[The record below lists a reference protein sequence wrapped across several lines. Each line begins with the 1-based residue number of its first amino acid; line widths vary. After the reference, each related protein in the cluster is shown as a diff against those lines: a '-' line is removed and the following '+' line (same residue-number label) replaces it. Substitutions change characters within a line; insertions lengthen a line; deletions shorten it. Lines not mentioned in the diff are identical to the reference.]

1 MDVAPEDWTERAK
14 ENMKKF
20 LNRGGASRGDE
31 PQTLAGAALENT
43 LGYALNLTMK
53 DPNEWTDDELQQEYM
68 EQLCF
73 YDAES
78 RKTIDKLTQQM
89 YAQGT
94 VPDEPCQLTILPIE
108 LYAEGKL
115 YEVALFR
122 YQFGDREA
130 TEPKYV
136 DSYGRVYGSFR
147 DFLRNNKYPSAEMMY
162 PREGRLEPG
171 EDKTVLY
178 EVGKTP
184 AWKAYYF
191 KALDIATGI
200 IGIAGATGAI
210 FLSGGIATPFVAASI
225 GSALYATGRSID
237 VLRDKSAHQESLNP
251 FRDSES
257 RTAWLSLTAH
267 VLTFGTMPHISAL
280 SGVASTSHSI
290 ATGFKVCNFI
300 NETGN
305 IISDL
310 VICDTLSAMHSNYYN
325 ASIET
330 RLAHAASIC
339 FWTKTTISIRQA
351 ELMMKNNA
359 IVALKLFGFED
370 HCCEYFNNDSH
381 AIDIGLRIAKHSL
394 ETNVQIVSDPTDP
407 GAIRIDGTR
416 FPFTELLRLE
426 PTEVEGLFDALQGVS
441 AAPDERALFDEI
453 RALVCVV
460 CETPERKDKGEKDK
474 LSALVRLLTVEA
486 ERECLP
492 VSDVMEMLLQTYGA
506 IKRGEARADVNPT
519 TVRLSVEHGGLC
531 VGRALWMHLKTA
543 YILFASKQTPSH
555 PPAEDG
561 AQPIPGDQSAN
572 DEDKETDRLVR
583 VVLELSEKQ
592 CCQLSEVIRR
602 DPNYF
607 SIFKQKSLQTIDP
620 SGAPQTDPQREQHL
634 YSQLKE
640 NILKALDQQQQ
651 KDGSSS

>member
-1 MDVAPEDWTERAK
+1 MEIGPDEWMERAK

-20 LNRGGASRGDE
+20 LNRGGACRGDE
-31 PQTLAGAALENT
+31 PQMLTGAALENT

-68 EQLCF
+68 ERLCF

-78 RKTIDKLTQQM
+78 RKTIDRLTQQM
-89 YAQGT
+89 YAQIGGES
-94 VPDEPCQLTILPIE
+94 PDEPCQLTILPIE

-122 YQFGDREA
+122 YQFGVG

-136 DSYGRVYGSFR
+136 DSYGRVYGSFK

-162 PREGRLEPG
+162 PREGRLEAG
-171 EDKTVLY
+171 DDKTVLY

-251 FRDSES
+251 FLDSES

-370 HCCEYFNNDSH
+370 HCCEYFNNDAH

-394 ETNVQIVSDPTDP
+394 ETNVQIVSDASDP
-407 GAIRIDGTR
+407 GAIRIDGSR
-416 FPFTELLRLE
+416 FPIVELLRLE
-426 PTEVEGLFDALQGVS
+426 PSEVETLFDALQGVS
-441 AAPDERALFDEI
+441 ADERALFDEMRPLVCCGKAAAAGEDDGRLSVLV
-453 RALVCVV
+453 RALA
-460 CETPERKDKGEKDK
+460 R
-474 LSALVRLLTVEA
+474 EA

-492 VSDVMEMLLQTYGA
+492 VSDLMEMLLQTYAA
-506 IKRGEARADVNPT
+506 IKRYEGGAAGSVQPT
-519 TVRLSVEHGGLC
+519 TFQLASGGLC
-531 VGRALWMHLKTA
+531 IGRGLCMRLKPA
-543 YILFASKQTPSH
+543 FILFASKEVA
-555 PPAEDG
+555 PAPVELSAGESSSSSKARDG
-561 AQPIPGDQSAN
+561 EETGDR
-572 DEDKETDRLVR
+572 ETNRLIR
-583 VVLELSEKQ
+583 ALLELSEKQ
-592 CCQLSEVIRR
+592 CSQLSDIIRQ

-607 SIFKQKSLQTIDP
+607 AIFKQKPLETIEQAGEVADTE
-620 SGAPQTDPQREQHL
+620 AHREQLL
-634 YSQLKE
+634 YERLKE
-640 NILKALDQQQQ
+640 NILKALERNTTNQD
-651 KDGSSS
+651 DS

>member
-1 MDVAPEDWTERAK
+1 MEVSTDEWMERAK

-20 LNRGGASRGDE
+20 LNRGGACRGDE

-73 YDAES
+73 YDTES
-78 RKTIDKLTQQM
+78 RKTIDRLTQQM
-89 YAQGT
+89 YASQGV
-94 VPDEPCQLTILPIE
+94 VPEEPCQLTILPIE

-122 YQFGDREA
+122 YQFGDPA
-130 TEPKYV
+130 TTEPKYI
-136 DSYGRVYGSFR
+136 DSYGRVYGSFK

-162 PREGRLEPG
+162 PREGRLEAG
-171 EDKTVLY
+171 EEKTVLY

-251 FRDSES
+251 FLDSES

-394 ETNVQIVSDPTDP
+394 ETNVQIVSDAEDP

-416 FPFTELLRLE
+416 FPIKELLRLE
-426 PTEVEGLFDALQGVS
+426 PNEVELLFDALQGVS
-441 AAPDERALFDEI
+441 ATTEDRELFDEI
-453 RALVCVV
+453 RPLVC
-460 CETPERKDKGEKDK
+460 CGNDSKEREEDK
-474 LSALVRLLTVEA
+474 LSVLVRLLAAEA

-492 VSDVMEMLLQTYGA
+492 ASDLMEMLLQTYVAVKRYETGA
-506 IKRGEARADVNPT
+506 NVTPT
-519 TVRLSVEHGGLC
+519 TFQLSIERDGLC
-531 VGRALWMHLKTA
+531 VGRGLWMRLKPA
-543 YILFASKQTPSH
+543 YILFGSKQTT
-555 PPAEDG
+555 PAGGDG
-561 AQPIPGDQSAN
+561 DGGEQRGRDTG
-572 DEDKETDRLVR
+572 DKETDRLIR
-583 VVLELSEKQ
+583 AVLELSEKQ
-592 CCQLSEVIRR
+592 CTRLSEIIRN

-607 SIFKQKSLQTIDP
+607 SIFKQKSLDTIETIE
-620 SGAPQTDPQREQHL
+620 GTVMTEARKEQLL
-634 YSQLKE
+634 YEKLKD
-640 NILKALDQQQQ
+640 NILKALEQQ
-651 KDGSSS
+651 DS

>member
-1 MDVAPEDWTERAK
+1 MEVTPEEWTERAK

-20 LNRGGASRGDE
+20 LNRGGACRGDE
-31 PQTLAGAALENT
+31 PQTLVGAALENT

-89 YAQGT
+89 YAQG
-94 VPDEPCQLTILPIE
+94 VVAEEPCHLTILPIE

-122 YQFGDREA
+122 YQFGDCNV

-147 DFLRNNKYPSAEMMY
+147 DFLRNNKYPSAEVMY
-162 PREGRLEPG
+162 PREGRLEAG
-171 EDKTVLY
+171 EDKTVQY

-310 VICDTLSAMHSNYYN
+310 VICDTLSAMHSSYYN

-339 FWTKTTISIRQA
+339 FWTKTPISIRRA

-394 ETNVQIVSDPTDP
+394 EYNVLIGSDPSEP
-407 GAIRIDGTR
+407 GTIRIDGTR
-416 FPFTELLRLE
+416 FPIKALLRLE
-426 PTEVEGLFDALQGVS
+426 PNEVELLFDALQGVT
-441 AAPDERALFDEI
+441 ATPGDRALFHE
-453 RALVCVV
+453 LC
-460 CETPERKDKGEKDK
+460 
-474 LSALVRLLTVEA
+474 LLVRPTSGLPPTENEDDGKLHTLVRFLAEEA
-486 ERECLP
+486 TRECLP
-492 VSDVMEMLLQTYGA
+492 VNELMEILLQTYA
-506 IKRGEARADVNPT
+506 VVKRCEELAHVSPT
-519 TVRLSVEHGGLC
+519 TFGLSVEQGGLC
-531 VGRALWMHLKTA
+531 IGRGLWMRLKPA
-543 YILFASKQTPSH
+543 YILLASKRTTPLPADQTTDGKLLQDDPSK
-555 PPAEDG
+555 
-561 AQPIPGDQSAN
+561 ST
-572 DEDKETDRLVR
+572 EDKDTER
-583 VVLELSEKQ
+583 VVRAILDLNEEQ
-592 CCQLSEVIRR
+592 CVRLTEVVRQ
-602 DPNYF
+602 DPNYLC
-607 SIFKQKSLQTIDP
+607 IFKQKPHDAKTGDAVSNAEGQQD
-620 SGAPQTDPQREQHL
+620 EQL
-634 YSQLKE
+634 YRNLKE
-640 NILKALDQQQQ
+640 NILRALERGMDA
-651 KDGSSS
+651 S

>member
-1 MDVAPEDWTERAK
+1 MEIPPEEWIERAK
-14 ENMKKF
+14 ESMKKF

-31 PQTLAGAALENT
+31 PQSLCGAALQNT

-53 DPNEWTDDELQQEYM
+53 DPNHWTDEELQLEYM

-73 YDAES
+73 YDEES
-78 RKTIDKLTQQM
+78 CKTIDKLTQQI
-89 YAQGT
+89 YGQG
-94 VPDEPCQLTILPIE
+94 VMPEEPCHLTILPIE

-122 YQFGDREA
+122 YQFGVLEA
-130 TEPKYV
+130 SEPKYV

-162 PREGRLEPG
+162 PKDGRLKADE
-171 EDKTVLY
+171 EKLVEY
-178 EVGKTP
+178 EIGKTP

-225 GSALYATGRSID
+225 GSALYATGRSLD

-339 FWTKTTISIRQA
+339 FWTKTVISIRQA

-370 HCCEYFNNDSH
+370 HFCDYFNNDSR
-381 AIDIGLRIAKHSL
+381 AIDIGLRIVKHSL
-394 ETNVQIVSDPTDP
+394 ESNVLIASDPDDHS
-407 GAIRIDGTR
+407 AIRIDGIR
-416 FPFTELLRLE
+416 FSMKALLACE
-426 PTEVEGLFDALQGVS
+426 PNEVEVLFDILLGISTAADRELFEEVRSLALPKNGE
-441 AAPDERALFDEI
+441 DEQ
-453 RALVCVV
+453 
-460 CETPERKDKGEKDK
+460 
-474 LSALVRLLTVEA
+474 LSVLIHFLSKEA
-486 ERECLP
+486 ENESLP
-492 VSDVMEMLLQTYGA
+492 VGEMMEMLLQTYASVRRCEKIALIGA
-506 IKRGEARADVNPT
+506 T
-519 TVRLSVEHGGLC
+519 TFSLSVVNGIHVGQGLC
-531 VGRALWMHLKTA
+531 MSLKPS
-543 YILFASKQTPSH
+543 YILFASKRSHEPSNGNEMT
-555 PPAEDG
+555 AASDSE
-561 AQPIPGDQSAN
+561 N
-572 DEDKETDRLVR
+572 DRQTDRLLR
-583 VVLELSEKQ
+583 VVLELSAEQ
-592 CCQLSEVIRR
+592 CARLTEVIRD
-602 DPNYF
+602 DPNYMSF
-607 SIFKQKSLQTIDP
+607 FKQKST
-620 SGAPQTDPQREQHL
+620 SKTNVSTMAKEQSVKEEDQEQLL
-634 YSQLKE
+634 YDKLKE
-640 NILKALDQQQQ
+640 DILKAFETENI
-651 KDGSSS
+651 